1 MDSHNV
7 TSGNGL
13 EIFEVLA
20 KRDQA
25 LFHAGLAI
33 AAVYYDTGSS
43 DLYHSQQTLKVVSRR
58 LGYYHMQTSDET
70 IGAVGLLVIHDVSL
84 HAQYQVMVLVL
95 ILPSSGKDIGR
106 YQRAFCIAYEWFGTN
121 GGCSRGASRSPN
133 STKKDVKHVCL
144 PVYYPQIWW
153 QFHHVN

>member
-7 TSGNGL
+7 NSGNEL
-13 EIFEVLA
+13 ENFEVQA
-20 KRDQA
+20 RRDQA

-58 LGYYHMQTSDET
+58 LGHYHMQTSDET
-70 IGAVGLLVIHDVSL
+70 IGAVGLLVIHDVCL
-84 HAQYQVMVLVL
+84 RAQSQVVILVL
-95 ILPSSGKDIGR
+95 ILPSFGKDAGR
-106 YQRAFCIAYEWFGTN
+106 YQRAFRIAYEWFTKD
-121 GGCSRGASRSPN
+121 GGRSRGSALSPN

-144 PVYYPQIWW
+144 PLYDPQ
-153 QFHHVN
+153 VR